1 MRGLRTAVIAIASA
15 VAAVASGLVPATPA
29 HADVVICDQYGST
42 TIQSGRYIVM
52 NNRWGASTTQCITVN
67 DTGFWISTSNH
78 NNATN
83 GAPAGYPAVYWGC
96 HYANCTPNFNPIQA
110 SSSAFPNISTSVSMS
125 YIDSG
130 EWNAAYDIWF
140 DPTARRDGQ
149 NTGLELMIWLN
160 HRGRPQPIG
169 SRVGQVSLAGGTWDV
184 WFGNVGWN
192 VVSYVR
198 TSATGS
204 MNFPVNTFYTDAVN
218 RGYAQR
224 SWYMTSI
231 QAGFEPWIGGA
242 GLRVNSFGVSTGTT
256 SSPSPTATS
265 SPSPSPTSTT
275 TSSPTPTSTTTSGSV
290 GCSVSN
296 YVVTNNWGTGWTA
309 DVTVRNNST
318 VSTKS
323 WRVTWTWPSTQRL
336 TNVWNAAWSQSGT
349 SVTTSN
355 LSYNA
360 VIPAGGTTT
369 FGFQAE
375 GSAVKPT
382 FSCSAT

>member
-1 MRGLRTAVIAIASA
+1 MRGLRTAVAGTVCA
-15 VAAVASGLVPATPA
+15 VAAVTTGLVPASPA

-42 TIQSGRYIVM
+42 TIQGGRYIVM
-52 NNRWGASTTQCITVN
+52 NNRWGASTTQCITVS
-67 DTGFWISTSNH
+67 DTGFYISTSNH

-83 GAPAGYPAVYWGC
+83 GAPAGYPAAYWGC
-96 HYANCTPNFNPIQA
+96 HYANCTPNFNPVQA
-110 SSSAFPNISTSVSMS
+110 SSSAFPNISTNVSMS
-125 YIDSG
+125 YPDSG

-198 TSATGS
+198 TSATS
-204 MNFPVNTFYTDAVN
+204 SINFPVNTFYTDAVN

-231 QAGFEPWIGGA
+231 QAGFEPWVGGA

-256 SSPSPTATS
+256 TSPSPTPTATS
-265 SPSPSPTSTT
+265 SPSPSPS
-275 TSSPTPTSTTTSGSV
+275 PTSTAPSGSV
-290 GCSVSN
+290 GCSVS
-296 YVVTNNWGTGWTA
+296 YRVTNNWGSGWTA
-309 DVTVRNNST
+309 DVTVRNTGTTST
-318 VSTKS
+318 RA
-323 WRVTWTWPSTQRL
+323 WRVNAGFPSTQRV
-336 TNVWNAAWSQSGT
+336 TNAWNAGWSQSGQT
-349 SVTTSN
+349 ATFTN
-355 LSYNA
+355 LSYNGS
-360 VIPAGGTTT
+360 IPAGGTTT
-369 FGFQAE
+369 FGFQAS
-375 GSAVKPT
+375 GSAVTPS
-382 FSCSAT
+382 FSCTAS

>member
-1 MRGLRTAVIAIASA
+1 MRGLRTAVIAMATA

-42 TIQSGRYIVM
+42 TIQGGRYIAM

-67 DTGFWISTSNH
+67 DTGFRISTSNH

-96 HYANCTPNFNPIQA
+96 HYANCTPNFSPIQA
-110 SSSAFPNISTSVSMS
+110 SSSAFGGVSTSVSMS
-125 YIDSG
+125 YPDSG

-169 SRVGQVSLAGGTWDV
+169 SRIGSVSLAGGTWDV

-198 TSATGS
+198 TSGTGS
-204 MNFPVNTFYTDAVN
+204 MSFPVNTFYTDAVN

-231 QAGFEPWIGGA
+231 QAGFEPWVGGA
-242 GLRVNSFGVSTGTT
+242 GLAVNSFSVSTGTSAPAPSPSPTT
-256 SSPSPTATS
+256 STSPAPSPSPTATTA
-265 SPSPSPTSTT
+265 PPP
-275 TSSPTPTSTTTSGSV
+275 SGSV
-290 GCSVSN
+290 GCSVS
-296 YVVTNNWGTGWTA
+296 YRITNNWGSGWTA
-309 DVTVRNNST
+309 DVTVRNSGTTST
-318 VSTKS
+318 RG
-323 WRVTWTWPSTQRL
+323 WRVTAGFPSTQRI
-336 TNVWNAAWSQSGT
+336 TNAWNASWAQSGQT
-349 SVTTSN
+349 ATFTN
-355 LSYNA
+355 LSYNGS
-360 VIPAGGTTT
+360 IPAGGTTT
-369 FGFQAE
+369 FGFQAS
-375 GSAVKPT
+375 GSAVTPS
-382 FSCSAT
+382 FSCTAS